1 MDEYNLNRDAV
12 DYGSSLQAYNEG
24 LLRAQGNQ
32 AQAQKKADDAHDE
45 WATPV
50 EILSGEAL
58 GKPVKTFIKKA
69 GEKFVKKG
77 VKTAEKIVKDRVDKA
92 TQRLTDNFRARMPK
106 GSSLG
111 DVRAKFDPTTLEND
125 SSLRGSFN
133 RLRKLQGREPVPD
146 KAPTEAPTSSEPQA
160 PTLSEADV
168 PVVSNPTVSAS
179 ENAQASNV
187 ADTQSPQINFD
198 DITTKDQATEATSAL
213 RQKYNNLTPA
223 QQSEVNARFQAD
235 PAKLDIP
242 NKGEVLNRTR
252 DNAFRTNGKALDGH
266 INDVVSEV
274 PRPNV
279 LTQAGGQ
286 QRDTELGADEDF
298 KGTQPFQQP
307 KTISQTGGANNPT
320 TEDSMGDDPVSGFMG
335 DLESKGASV
344 AGKVADTADIGLES
358 AGATA
363 DAVAGAEGGLNPIA
377 DLVALGLGIAGLF
390 GASHKAPTPK
400 VPFSAVNPSVQH
412 GI

>member
-24 LLRAQGNQ
+24 LLKAQGAQ
-32 AQAQKKADDAHDE
+32 AQAEKKAEDAHDE

-58 GKPVKTFIKKA
+58 GKPVKTFIKEA
-69 GEKFVKKG
+69 GKKFVKKG

-92 TQRLTDNFRARMPK
+92 TQRLTDNFRAKMPQ

-146 KAPTEAPTSSEPQA
+146 KAPTEAPTSSAPKA
-160 PTLSEADV
+160 PTLENEDV
-168 PVVSNPTVSAS
+168 PVVSNPTVSPS
-179 ENAQASNV
+179 ENAQASSVAESQPTEVNV
-187 ADTQSPQINFD
+187 D
-198 DITTKDQATEATSAL
+198 DISTQREAQEATNAL
-213 RQKYNNLTPA
+213 RQRLFNLSPA
-223 QQSEVNARFQAD
+223 QRSEVNSRFQAD
-235 PAKLDIP
+235 PAKLDVP
-242 NKGEVLNRTR
+242 DKAVGQNASR
-252 DNAFRTNGKALDGH
+252 DSAFRNNVKTMNGH
-266 INDVVSEV
+266 INDVENGVA
-274 PRPNV
+274 RPNV
-279 LTQAGGQ
+279 LQSGGQ
-286 QRDTELGADEDF
+286 QRDAELGADEDF

-307 KTISQTGGANNPT
+307 KTISQTGGTNNPT
-320 TEDSMGDDPVSGFMG
+320 TEPSMGDDDVSGFMG

-344 AGKVADTADIGLES
+344 AGKVADTADIGLEA
-358 AGATA
+358 AGGTA
-363 DAVAGAEGGLNPIA
+363 DAIAGAEGGLNPIA